1 MIIGGIRRKPYR
13 KVCMMQTSCRAFSYI
28 LSPFLKWAL

>member
-1 MIIGGIRRKPYR
+1 MSIRRNKKKALQE

-28 LSPFLKWAL
+28 LSPF